1 MKITSVAANARKRVF
16 EVRTRRRHWLF
27 PYSQTSPAPTRD
39 DPLIH
44 VFVDPELGKEA
55 FTYSLASGAE
65 NSVHIDD
72 VLEYNRD
79 PKMLAEISLYLL
91 TVEAKRRFEASP
103 LSAREVARRLGTSPA
118 QLYRLLDTTNYSKSM
133 QQLVSLLVVLG
144 YDVEFTVK
152 ERAARRTVG

>member
-1 MKITSVAANARKRVF
+1 MKITSVVANARKRVF
-16 EVRTRRRHWLF
+16 EVRTRRRHWVF
-27 PYSQTSPAPTRD
+27 PYSQTSPAPTSD
-39 DPLIH
+39 DPLTH

-91 TVEAKRRFEASP
+91 TVEAKKRFEVSP

-144 YDVEFTVK
+144 YDVEFKVK
-152 ERAARRTVG
+152 ERQASPATG